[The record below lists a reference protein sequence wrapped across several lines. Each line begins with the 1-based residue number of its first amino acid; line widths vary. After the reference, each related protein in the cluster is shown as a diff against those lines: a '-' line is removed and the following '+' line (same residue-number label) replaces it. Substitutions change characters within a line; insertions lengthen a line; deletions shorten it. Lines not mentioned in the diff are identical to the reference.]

1 MYIYLILGG
10 VKLMQNKWD
19 VPEIAKVIKES
30 KYPNETYN
38 IFKFTIEELEK
49 NHLNLTDLQ
58 LTVLANHVGE
68 MVMRSKDN
76 QPLDPID
83 ESLFSGVSDEAL
95 NIAKDITNKIGNL
108 ASSEPFVLSIH
119 FENAIENN

>member
-1 MYIYLILGG
+1 M
-10 VKLMQNKWD
+10 
-19 VPEIAKVIKES
+19 KEL
-30 KYPNETYN
+30 T
-38 IFKFTIEELEK
+38 T

-58 LTVLANHVGE
+58 LTVLANHLGE

-76 QPLDPID
+76 QSLDPVD
-83 ESLFSGVSDEAL
+83 ESLFSGVSDTAL

-108 ASSEPFVLSIH
+108 APSEPFVLSIH